1 VNVYNVIILVYF
13 YRYCTSSLCNSKDT
27 ERPVKYRYII
37 LKYCKNDSLIDYFRL
52 YECSLSSEVYIEG
65 NNHDHTDLKDDIVE
79 IKEAHG
85 INEYFKILL
94 IK

>member
-1 VNVYNVIILVYF
+1 MIYL
-13 YRYCTSSLCNSKDT
+13 
-27 ERPVKYRYII
+27 
-37 LKYCKNDSLIDYFRL
+37 LIDYFRL

-85 INEYFKILL
+85 INEYFKEIINQIVRENPH
-94 IK
+94 IKPMEIHK